1 MRELPGTPGRH
12 DMTRD
17 EARLLNELETT
28 LREIFAQYGRSA
40 LWSKRL
46 PEQASPESARAIA
59 YTLRREGPA
68 AARPLAE
75 RIEEL
80 SDAIERVAAAGAQG
94 HRAQPKS

>member
-1 MRELPGTPGRH
+1 
-12 DMTRD
+12 MTRD
-17 EARLLNELETT
+17 ETRLRDELETT
-28 LREIFAQYGRSA
+28 LREIFARYGRSA

-46 PEQASPESARAIA
+46 PEPATPGAARAIA

-80 SDAIERVAAAGAQG
+80 SDALERVAAAGAQG
-94 HRAQPKS
+94 HRAQPQS